1 MDSNAR
7 STPAAG
13 AAAFSRDVLRMD
25 CASAVQEI
33 EQSLRAITGRRLRRR
48 GLVLGVSGG
57 IDSSVCAVLAARALG
72 PDRVRALLMP
82 ERDSSPSSLEKGKAA
97 CATAGIKYEIRDLTA
112 SLEALGCYAK
122 RDAAI
127 LKVFPQYR
135 PGDKFK
141 ITVAG
146 GVTESDRVNFFS
158 LVVQLSSEG
167 GRLVTARL
175 PVDSYLAIVA
185 ATNLK
190 QRVRKLTE
198 YTLGEELNYGVIGTP
213 NMLEY
218 DQGFFVRGG
227 DGLADV
233 KPIAHLHKTQV
244 FELGRF
250 LGLPREITE
259 QTPSTDTYSLP
270 QTQEEFYFALPYH
283 EMDLM
288 LWAYMHHVP
297 AAQAAPVMRLTP
309 QQVERVYRDIQLKRR
324 ASLALHAPAV
334 LIRAHDWGADGV
346 EDLGA

>member
-1 MDSNAR
+1 MANATGFKQSSP
-7 STPAAG
+7 ST
-13 AAAFSRDVLRMD
+13 FSRGVLDLD
-25 CASAVQEI
+25 CAASAKDI
-33 EQSLRAITGRRLRRR
+33 EQWLRTITGRRLRRR

-97 CATAGIKYEIRDLTA
+97 CATAGIKYEVRDLTPA
-112 SLEALGCYAK
+112 LEALGCYAK

-127 LKVFPQYR
+127 GRLFPQYR
-135 PGDKFK
+135 AGDKFK

-146 GVTESDRVNFFS
+146 GVTESDRMNFFS
-158 LVVQLSSEG
+158 LVVQLSAEG
-167 GRLVTARL
+167 GRQVTARL
-175 PVDSYLAIVA
+175 PVDAYLAIVA

-190 QRVRKLTE
+190 QRVRKMTE
-198 YTLGEELNYGVIGTP
+198 YTLGEELNYAVIGTP
-213 NMLEY
+213 NLLEY
-218 DQGFFVRGG
+218 DQGFFVKNG
-227 DGLADV
+227 DGAADV
-233 KPIAHLHKTQV
+233 KPIAHLYKTQV
-244 FELGRF
+244 FAMGRF

-270 QTQEEFYFALPYH
+270 QTQEEFYFALPYA

-297 AAQAAPVMRLTP
+297 AGQAAGVMGLSAA
-309 QQVERVYRDIQLKRR
+309 QVERVYRDIQLKRR

-334 LIRAHDWGADGV
+334 LIRAHDWGVDGV
-346 EDLGA
+346 EEAGA